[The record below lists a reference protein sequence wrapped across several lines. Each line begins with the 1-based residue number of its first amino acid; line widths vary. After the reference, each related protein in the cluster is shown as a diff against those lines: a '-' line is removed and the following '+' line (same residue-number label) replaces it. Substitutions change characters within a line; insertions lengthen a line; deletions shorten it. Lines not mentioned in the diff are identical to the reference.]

1 MARRES
7 SSDPRAVRTREAL
20 ISATIALLVDHK
32 VEDLS
37 VSGIVKAAQ
46 VSRQV
51 FYEHFQDR
59 DSVVIAAGEAVLGPA
74 YRDFAYNFDG
84 DTDYSTQVH
93 KLAEMLEPHECMIRH
108 LIDSPVHGKL
118 NQTICELMFP
128 PIRAN
133 LWKSL
138 ERGGIQATDEV
149 IDDAA
154 MFIVAGTQHLFAT
167 AYRDEIAVGVT
178 AARVDRVH
186 DLMGQL
192 LTRKRG

>member
-1 MARRES
+1 M
-7 SSDPRAVRTREAL
+7 
-20 ISATIALLVDHK
+20 
-32 VEDLS
+32 
-37 VSGIVKAAQ
+37 
-46 VSRQV
+46 
-51 FYEHFQDR
+51 
-59 DSVVIAAGEAVLGPA
+59 
-74 YRDFAYNFDG
+74 
-84 DTDYSTQVH
+84 
-93 KLAEMLEPHECMIRH
+93 
-108 LIDSPVHGKL
+108 HGKL